1 VSESYTRKKG
11 QLGGLNTSQIYSIGM
26 GRAKKKKTIRRSARP
41 GIITVFFCTLGP
53 KSLSTPLAIK
63 SSFKYK
69 HVRFYFKE
77 QFLCNRFLSL
87 SLLGERR
94 ESKENKGT
102 MRATAKSQ
110 QRESLPCLY
119 ILVLFL
125 HFCIV
130 VVVVVIVVVAV
141 IVNFTEINW
150 VEGERERKE
159 KSTDYVLLGA
169 KKGLMQSSRHRPAI
183 IIG

>member
-1 VSESYTRKKG
+1 
-11 QLGGLNTSQIYSIGM
+11 
-26 GRAKKKKTIRRSARP
+26 
-41 GIITVFFCTLGP
+41 
-53 KSLSTPLAIK
+53 
-63 SSFKYK
+63 
-69 HVRFYFKE
+69 
-77 QFLCNRFLSL
+77 
-87 SLLGERR
+87 
-94 ESKENKGT
+94 

-125 HFCIV
+125 HFCI